1 MNLEIVVL
9 HTINMILRSNYDAET
24 KSTWLKYF
32 SLALKFKMFWGMRCL
47 SILGRYLG
55 TPESVQCLHFKI
67 AGMEINANL
76 TNNVE
81 KMENAKFCTICVLGP
96 GVLGTVVIT

>member
-1 MNLEIVVL
+1 
-9 HTINMILRSNYDAET
+9 
-24 KSTWLKYF
+24 
-32 SLALKFKMFWGMRCL
+32 MFLGMSCL
-47 SILGRYLG
+47 SILGRYIR
-55 TPESVQCLHFKI
+55 TPDSVQCLNFKI

-96 GVLGTVVIT
+96 GVLGMYVYLAKSGDLRGGSKKFTSGLTGGSEWGVRGGSKV